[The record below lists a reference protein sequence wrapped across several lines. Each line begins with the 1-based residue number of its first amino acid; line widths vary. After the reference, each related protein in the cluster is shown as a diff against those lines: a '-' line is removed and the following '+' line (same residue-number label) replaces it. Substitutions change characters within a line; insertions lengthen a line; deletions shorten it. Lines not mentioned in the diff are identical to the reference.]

1 MAIRFITVSFYAVEI
16 YIEETEMARKEY
28 NLPEQTIDTIHEVMK
43 ETGFKYEVDAVIFM
57 INEYNEYRKRDLD
70 LTKYS
75 EMTADLVTEKLDKHF
90 TRLRLGLRTAEQNS
104 IIMKDITNTLL
115 FKLLP
120 SKNEMLMPA
129 EGRFK
134 HTVLVE
140 AEDNLSEKITKAKQE
155 KDNLKAQRGIE

>member
-1 MAIRFITVSFYAVEI
+1 MTIRFRTVSFYAVEI
-16 YIEETEMARKEY
+16 YIKEKEMARKEY
-28 NLPEQTIDTIHEVMK
+28 NLPEQTIDIIHEVMK

-57 INEYNEYRKRDLD
+57 INEYKNREAV
-70 LTKYS
+70 
-75 EMTADLVTEKLDKHF
+75 ADTVVQKLDKHF
-90 TRLRLGLRTAEQNS
+90 TRLRLGVRTAEQNS

-120 SKNEMLMPA
+120 SKDEMLMPA

-140 AEDNLSEKITKAKQE
+140 AEDNLSEKIAKAKQE

>member
-1 MAIRFITVSFYAVEI
+1 
-16 YIEETEMARKEY
+16 MARKEY

-57 INEYNEYRKRDLD
+57 INEYRNREAV
-70 LTKYS
+70 
-75 EMTADLVTEKLDKHF
+75 ADTVVQKLDKHL

>member
-1 MAIRFITVSFYAVEI
+1 
-16 YIEETEMARKEY
+16 MARKEY
-28 NLPEQTIDTIHEVMK
+28 NLPEQTIDIIHEVMK

-57 INEYNEYRKRDLD
+57 INEYKNREAV
-70 LTKYS
+70 
-75 EMTADLVTEKLDKHF
+75 ADAVVQKLDKHF
-90 TRLRLGLRTAEQNS
+90 TRLRQGVRTAEQNS

-120 SKNEMLMPA
+120 SKDEMLMPA

-140 AEDNLSEKITKAKQE
+140 AEDNLSEKIAKAKQE
-155 KDNLKAQRGIE
+155 KDNMKAQRGIE

>member
-1 MAIRFITVSFYAVEI
+1 MTIRFRTVSFYAVEI
-16 YIEETEMARKEY
+16 YIKETEMARKEY
-28 NLPEQTIDTIHEVMK
+28 NLPEQTIDVIHEVMK

-57 INEYNEYRKRDLD
+57 INEYKNREAV
-70 LTKYS
+70 
-75 EMTADLVTEKLDKHF
+75 ADTVVQKLDKHF
-90 TRLRLGLRTAEQNS
+90 TRLRLGVRTAEQNS

-120 SKNEMLMPA
+120 SKDEMLMPA

-140 AEDNLSEKITKAKQE
+140 AEDNLSEKIAKAKQE
-155 KDNLKAQRGIE
+155 KDNMKAQRGIE

>member
-1 MAIRFITVSFYAVEI
+1 
-16 YIEETEMARKEY
+16 MARKEY
-28 NLPEQTIDTIHEVMK
+28 NLPEQTIDVIHEVMK

-57 INEYNEYRKRDLD
+57 INEYKNREAV
-70 LTKYS
+70 
-75 EMTADLVTEKLDKHF
+75 ADTVVQKLDKHF
-90 TRLRLGLRTAEQNS
+90 TRLRLGVRTAEQNS

-120 SKNEMLMPA
+120 SKDEMLMPA

-140 AEDNLSEKITKAKQE
+140 AEDNLSEKIAKAKQE
-155 KDNLKAQRGIE
+155 KDNMKAQRGIEK

>member
-1 MAIRFITVSFYAVEI
+1 MTIRFRTVSFYAVEI
-16 YIEETEMARKEY
+16 YIKETEMARKEY
-28 NLPEQTIDTIHEVMK
+28 NLPEQTIDVIHEVMK

-57 INEYNEYRKRDLD
+57 INEYRNREAV
-70 LTKYS
+70 
-75 EMTADLVTEKLDKHF
+75 ADTVVQKLDKHF
-90 TRLRLGLRTAEQNS
+90 TRLRLGVRTAEQNS

-120 SKNEMLMPA
+120 SKDEMLMPA

-140 AEDNLSEKITKAKQE
+140 AEDNLSEKIAKAKQE
-155 KDNLKAQRGIE
+155 KDNMKAQRGIE